1 MAMNGLQMEENG
13 GDLRQEGAGF
23 VVAGVEAQ
31 VIEHVLLANRGEYRE
46 EPLLGAEVRKMQHGT
61 PGRLWG
67 SRARQ
72 MLQEAGV
79 GVSRVD
85 INERGE
91 IRVE

>member
-1 MAMNGLQMEENG
+1 MNGLQTEENG
-13 GDLRQEGAGF
+13 GDLRREGSGL
-23 VVAGVEAQ
+23 VVAGAEAQ

-46 EPLLGAEVRKMQHGT
+46 HPLLGGEVRKLQHGT
-61 PGRLWG
+61 PSRLWG
-67 SRARQ
+67 ARARQ

-79 GVSRVD
+79 AVSRVD